1 MRSAASFRGDSP
13 LCSQRA
19 KGTASASVAGW
30 GSRYAHCF
38 SVPVGTAVDAVLVK
52 IDARDD
58 QQVMRLKDRRTLP
71 GQSASP
77 VFHTRAGPVFLS
89 RLLNTSSSLV
99 ALYSALCS
107 RLTKIHDGSQER
119 HASSFWYGIENLR
132 RVKSR
137 AEAGSESL
145 SATVEIL
152 ERFQASRL
160 APAGLLTTSAL
171 DLGSRLCS
179 SHRSLRSLIG

>member
-1 MRSAASFRGDSP
+1 MRSAASFEFDSP
-13 LCSQRA
+13 LCSQCA
-19 KGTASASVAGW
+19 KGTAFASVAGE
-30 GSRYAHCF
+30 GSWYAHCF

-58 QQVMRLKDRRTLP
+58 QQVMRLKDRRTPP
-71 GQSASP
+71 GQSAAP
-77 VFHTRAGPVFLS
+77 VFHTRAGRFLS

-99 ALYSALCS
+99 TLYSALCS
-107 RLTKIHDGSQER
+107 RFTKIYDGSQDR
-119 HASSFWYGIENLR
+119 HASSFGYGIENLR
-132 RVKSR
+132 RAKSR

-171 DLGSRLCS
+171 DLGFRLCS
-179 SHRSLRSLIG
+179 SHRSLRSLIE